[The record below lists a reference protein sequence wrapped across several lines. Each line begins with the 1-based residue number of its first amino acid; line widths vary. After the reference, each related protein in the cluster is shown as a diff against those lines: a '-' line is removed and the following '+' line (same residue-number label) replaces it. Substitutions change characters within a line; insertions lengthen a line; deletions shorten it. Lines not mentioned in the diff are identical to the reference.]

1 MWTIPTTVT
10 ISGIEYK
17 IRSDY
22 RAVLDIC
29 TALCDPEL
37 SGQDKTVVLLE
48 IFYPDYEDIPPEDYE
63 EAVRQCFIFIN
74 CGEEETQR
82 KAPKLVD
89 WEQDFQYIVAPINR
103 VAGGEIRSV
112 EYMHWWTFV
121 SFYYE
126 IGDCLF
132 AQIVR
137 IRDKMAR
144 GKPLDKEERAW
155 LRDNRRLVEFKHKY
169 TEAEDEILNQWTT

>member
-1 MWTIPTTVT
+1 M
-10 ISGIEYK
+10 
-17 IRSDY
+17 
-22 RAVLDIC
+22 
-29 TALCDPEL
+29 
-37 SGQDKTVVLLE
+37 
-48 IFYPDYEDIPPEDYE
+48 
-63 EAVRQCFIFIN
+63 
-74 CGEEETQR
+74 
-82 KAPKLVD
+82 D

-121 SFYYE
+121 SFNYE